1 MLIVE
6 DELLIALELKGI
18 VEHLGCGVIGPAG
31 SVGAALDLLSAST
44 ALPDAAL
51 LDVNLG
57 ESWVTP
63 VAQACH
69 DGHVPFALVT
79 GYGRLVF
86 DETLLQSA
94 PRVRK
99 PFDGPAIGRVLAE
112 LLSAT
117 SGR

>member
-1 MLIVE
+1 MLIAE

-18 VEHLGCGVIGPAG
+18 VEQLGCIVIGPAG
-31 SVGAALDLLSAST
+31 SVDAALDLLSASIT
-44 ALPDAAL
+44 LPDAAL
-51 LDVNLG
+51 LDVNLR
-57 ESWVTP
+57 ENRVTP
-63 VAQACH
+63 VAQACNNR
-69 DGHVPFALVT
+69 HVPFALVT